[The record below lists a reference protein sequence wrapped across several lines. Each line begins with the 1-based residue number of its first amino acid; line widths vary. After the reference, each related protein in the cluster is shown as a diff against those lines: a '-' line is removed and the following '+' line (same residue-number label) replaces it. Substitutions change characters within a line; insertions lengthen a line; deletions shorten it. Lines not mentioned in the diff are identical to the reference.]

1 MSAPAVDIQSVTKR
15 FGDVVALDGV
25 TLQIPNGSFSALLG
39 PSGCGKT
46 TLLRLIAGFDVPDAG
61 VIRLGDREVVGAHT
75 SVPPEGRNVGIVPQ
89 EGALFPHLSVQDNVG
104 FGLPRAQRRGA
115 QVSELLDLVGL
126 GDLAKRRPHELS
138 GGQQQRVALARCLA
152 TKPDVVLLDEPFAAL
167 DATLRVDLR
176 AETKRVLR
184 EIGATTILVT
194 HDQDEALSMADRVGL
209 MRAGKLVQFA
219 TPAQLYA
226 DPIDAWA
233 ASFVGEANL
242 LPSTNNGEG
251 VRTLVGPVAVRADRR
266 PANSVDGL
274 ALVRPEQ
281 LTLNHVDASHLG
293 VVGTI
298 VEAIFHGHDHLVTVT
313 VEQHG
318 KAHQLIARAPAQ
330 FDPVIGERVTVSVHG
345 SAVLMP
351 NELMPNELMPTESS
365 P

>member
-1 MSAPAVDIQSVTKR
+1 MTAPAVDVQSVTKR

-25 TLQIPNGSFSALLG
+25 SLQIPTGSFSALLG

-46 TLLRLIAGFDVPDAG
+46 TLLRLIAGFDAPDSG
-61 VIRLGDREVVGAHT
+61 TIRLGQQEVVGAHT
-75 SVPPEGRNVGIVPQ
+75 AVPPEGRNVGIVPQ

-104 FGLPRAQRRGA
+104 FGLPRPQRRGA
-115 QVSELLDLVGL
+115 RVNELLDLVGL
-126 GDLAKRRPHELS
+126 GGLAKRRPHELS

-152 TKPDVVLLDEPFAAL
+152 TSPSVVLLDEPFAAL
-167 DATLRVDLR
+167 DATLRVELR

-184 EIGATTILVT
+184 ESGATTILVT

-209 MRAGKLVQFA
+209 LRAGRLVQFA

-242 LPSTNNGEG
+242 LPIISNGEG

-266 PANSVDGL
+266 PPHTAGGF

-281 LTLNHVDASHLG
+281 LTLTHVDASDLG
-293 VVGTI
+293 VLGT
-298 VEAIFHGHDHLVTVT
+298 VTDAIFHGHDHLVTVV

-318 KAHQLIARAPAQ
+318 TSHQLVARAPAQ
-330 FDPVIGERVTVSVHG
+330 FDPIVGERVNISVHG

-351 NELMPNELMPTESS
+351 MDSS
-365 P
+365 ASVGQV